1 MIGMRGIGETMARW
15 PPAMQCGVLIVFSGI
30 LVTVQL
36 AIVRYL
42 AHEVNV
48 FEIVFFRGVFGVLA
62 ICPMMLGANRAWLRP
77 NRPWLLALTGTLA
90 FLATVGFYFAA
101 KHLPIADI
109 TAIHFSRPLFAA
121 IVAAIVLGETL
132 RGGRIVA
139 IVAGLVGAAIII
151 RPGMVELNVGV
162 LYVLGVVAVQSWNP
176 INRKLLSRSEHPDT
190 IAIWVTIVIL
200 PWSMIVTPFVWTTPS
215 LELVAWM
222 AAVGTLEVLNQRVL
236 SRAYIHGDAV
246 VVVALHYTRLPIAA
260 LVGIVVFAEFPE
272 IWTWIGGAVIAGAAL
287 YLAHRESVAARGR
300 KAEGGQAS

>member
-1 MIGMRGIGETMARW
+1 MGEAMGRW
-15 PPAMQCGVLIVFSGI
+15 PQTVQCSVLIVFSGI
-30 LVTVQL
+30 LMTAQL
-36 AIVRYL
+36 AIVRHV

-62 ICPMMLGANRAWLRP
+62 ISPMMLSANRAWLRP
-77 NRPWLLALTGTLA
+77 NRPWLMALTGTLA

-190 IAIWVTIVIL
+190 IAIWVTLIIL

-215 LELVAWM
+215 LELLLWM
-222 AAVGTLEVLNQRVL
+222 AAVGTLEVVNQRVL
-236 SRAYIHGDAV
+236 SRAYLHGDAV

-260 LVGIVVFAEFPE
+260 LIGFVVFAEFPE

-287 YLAHRESVAARGR
+287 YLAHRETVANRAK
-300 KAEGGQAS
+300 KAPE